1 MASWKEGY
9 GWVTEDED
17 EEEEEAEEEEGR
29 GGGGE
34 GILTTKGAGEVVES
48 G

>member
-9 GWVTEDED
+9 GCDIDEEED
-17 EEEEEAEEEEGR
+17 EEDEEDEEGR
-29 GGGGE
+29 EGGGE
-34 GILTTKGAGEVVES
+34 GILTTNGAGDVVES

>member
-9 GWVTEDED
+9 GWVTEE
-17 EEEEEAEEEEGR
+17 EEEEGR
-29 GGGGE
+29 EGGGD
-34 GILTTKGAGEVVES
+34 GILTTKGAGDVVES

>member
-9 GWVTEDED
+9 GWVTE
-17 EEEEEAEEEEGR
+17 EEEEEEEGR
-29 GGGGE
+29 EGGGD
-34 GILTTKGAGEVVES
+34 GILTTKGAGDVVES

>member
-9 GWVTEDED
+9 GWVTE
-17 EEEEEAEEEEGR
+17 EEEEEEEEEGSE
-29 GGGGE
+29 GGGD
-34 GILTTKGAGEVVES
+34 GILTTKGAGDVVES

>member
-9 GWVTEDED
+9 GWVTEED
-17 EEEEEAEEEEGR
+17 EEEEEEEGR
-29 GGGGE
+29 EGGGD
-34 GILTTKGAGEVVES
+34 GILTTKGAGDVVES

>member
-9 GWVTEDED
+9 GWVTE
-17 EEEEEAEEEEGR
+17 EEEEEEEGR
-29 GGGGE
+29 EGGGD
-34 GILTTKGAGEVVES
+34 GILTTKGAGDVVEC

>member
-9 GWVTEDED
+9 GWVTEED
-17 EEEEEAEEEEGR
+17 EEEEEEQGR
-29 GGGGE
+29 EGGGD
-34 GILTTKGAGEVVES
+34 GILTTKGAGDVVES

>member
-9 GWVTEDED
+9 GWVTE
-17 EEEEEAEEEEGR
+17 EEEEEEEEEGR
-29 GGGGE
+29 EGGGD
-34 GILTTKGAGEVVES
+34 GILTTKGAGDVVES